1 MKTLLFVLSFFSA
14 TGSYAQINV
23 LPLKL
28 NNDTQ
33 VTKVSSPKDAH
44 SEKPESIKR
53 ISDNTLKP
61 VEEIKEIKSEQKA
74 LQIDNRIS
82 YEKVLDSIS
91 DMVDKRLAQKDTK
104 LAALQFD
111 YNSYSLMHTKRA
123 FTWQYYSSIVI
134 FFIVIGIVLTGLY
147 MAYLQFLIY
156 KKIVMSQ
163 LSRQTK
169 DDTSA
174 DNPEKI
180 LQTDMEISDK
190 GLKINTA
197 VIGVII
203 LAISLGFFFLYLKY
217 VYPIILVNPS

>member
-1 MKTLLFVLSFFSA
+1 MKIVLFFLLYFGAIGL
-14 TGSYAQINV
+14 YAQINV
-23 LPLKL
+23 LPVKL
-28 NNDTQ
+28 NNDT
-33 VTKVSSPKDAH
+33 VMTKAASTSDAN
-44 SEKPESIKR
+44 EKKLELIKKM
-53 ISDNTLKP
+53 SNNALKS
-61 VEEIKEIKSEQKA
+61 VEEGKEVIGGEKA
-74 LQIDNRIS
+74 LQTDNRVS
-82 YEKVLDSIS
+82 YEKMVDSIS

-163 LSRQTK
+163 LSRQPK